1 MRSPISE
8 VLKWYHEQNKY
19 IREINPVQNVLVENA
34 TKTMTAYSP
43 EGGKVYEVKILITK
57 AVDLIVSGPPR
68 KILPYFYYKFYKEYE
83 KYSNVAQGN
92 SPQFEDV
99 SSFTVLYDPSLHD
112 YIEKDNLNV
121 YLFDSSDPI
130 EVDILNKDQVKLVD
144 SQNVQD
150 LIGVSRIPL
159 KGLLINDLIQGS
171 FPVLNVNNKQVGELV
186 VNIFWEELMKNNST
200 VNTKTN
206 NVMNVGVLQ

>member
-1 MRSPISE
+1 M
-8 VLKWYHEQNKY
+8 
-19 IREINPVQNVLVENA
+19 
-34 TKTMTAYSP
+34 
-43 EGGKVYEVKILITK
+43 
-57 AVDLIVSGPPR
+57 
-68 KILPYFYYKFYKEYE
+68 
-83 KYSNVAQGN
+83 
-92 SPQFEDV
+92 
-99 SSFTVLYDPSLHD
+99 
-112 YIEKDNLNV
+112 
-121 YLFDSSDPI
+121 
-130 EVDILNKDQVKLVD
+130 DILNKDQVKLVD